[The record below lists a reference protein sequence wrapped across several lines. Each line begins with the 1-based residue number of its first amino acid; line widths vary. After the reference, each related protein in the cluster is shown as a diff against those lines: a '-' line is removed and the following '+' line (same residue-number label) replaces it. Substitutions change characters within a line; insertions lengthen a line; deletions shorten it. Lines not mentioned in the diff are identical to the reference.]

1 MIRMFVPRTA
11 LSFLMPSQP
20 FVGDSEVYAQSPDP
34 QYVKSVT
41 TNPDLETVFLNCTP
55 SASPSR

>member
-11 LSFLMPSQP
+11 LAFLMPSQP

-34 QYVKSVT
+34 QYVKAVT
-41 TNPDLETVFLNCTP
+41 TNRTWRQCF
-55 SASPSR
+55 